1 MTHYLLPLLAFAAA
15 AGLLTITPGVDTA
28 MVLRAAASGGPK
40 AGAGAAFGIALGLLV
55 WGAGAAFGLTA
66 LLAASAMAFTAVKWI
81 GAGYLVFLGIRLLL
95 KTTSAVPGPASEHRD
110 LEPGIRR
117 DERSRGAFRKG
128 FLTNILN
135 PKVGVFYVTFL
146 PQFIPHGA
154 DVAAFSLVLAAVH
167 VLLTLAWFALLIAM
181 TAPLGRALARPRV
194 ARILDRL
201 TGCVFLG
208 FGVKLALSEH
218 A

>member
-1 MTHYLLPLLAFAAA
+1 MTHLLLPLLAFAAA

-28 MVLRAAASGGPK
+28 MVLRASASGGRK
-40 AGAGAAFGIALGLLV
+40 AGAGAAVGIALGLLV

-66 LLAASAMAFTAVKWI
+66 LLAASAMAFTAVKCI
-81 GAGYLVFLGIRLLL
+81 GAGYLVFLGLGLLL
-95 KTTSAVPGPASEHRD
+95 KTRKGAQAPPTPANRD
-110 LEPGIRR
+110 A
-117 DERSRGAFRKG
+117 RSTGYFRKG

-154 DVAAFSLVLAAVH
+154 DVAVFSLVLAVVH
-167 VLLTLAWFALLIAM
+167 VLLTLAWFALLIAL

-194 ARILDRL
+194 ARALDRL

>member
-1 MTHYLLPLLAFAAA
+1 MTHFLLPVLAFAAA

-28 MVLRAAASGGPK
+28 MVLRAAASGGPR
-40 AGAGAAFGIALGLLV
+40 AGAGAAVGIALGLLV

-66 LLAASAMAFTAVKWI
+66 LLAASAVAFTAVKWI
-81 GAGYLVFLGIRLLL
+81 GAGYLVFLGIRLLMKPRKAAETPL
-95 KTTSAVPGPASEHRD
+95 APASQD
-110 LEPGIRR
+110 A
-117 DERSRGAFRKG
+117 RGADYFRKG
-128 FLTNILN
+128 LLTNILN

-146 PQFIPHGA
+146 PQFIPYGA
-154 DVAAFSLVLAAVH
+154 DVAVFSLILAAVH
-167 VLLTLAWFALLIAM
+167 VLLTLAWFALLIAL

-194 ARILDRL
+194 ARALDRL

>member
-1 MTHYLLPLLAFAAA
+1 MTHYFRPLLAFVAA

-28 MVLRAAASGGPK
+28 MVLRASAAGGPR
-40 AGAGAAFGIALGLLV
+40 AGAAAALGIALGLLV
-55 WGAGAAFGLTA
+55 WGVGAAFGLTA
-66 LLAASAMAFTAVKWI
+66 LLAASAMAFTAVKWA
-81 GAGYLVFLGIRLLL
+81 GAGYLVFLGVRLLL
-95 KTTSAVPGPASEHRD
+95 KPKTAPAQAPPDRPE
-110 LEPGIRR
+110 RR
-117 DERSRGAFRKG
+117 GGSFRRG

-154 DVAAFSLVLAAVH
+154 NLAAFSLVLAGVH
-167 VLLTLAWFALLIAM
+167 VLLTLAWFALLIAL
-181 TAPLGRALARPRV
+181 TVPLGRALAKPSV
-194 ARILDRL
+194 ARALDRL

-208 FGVKLALSEH
+208 FGVKLALTEH